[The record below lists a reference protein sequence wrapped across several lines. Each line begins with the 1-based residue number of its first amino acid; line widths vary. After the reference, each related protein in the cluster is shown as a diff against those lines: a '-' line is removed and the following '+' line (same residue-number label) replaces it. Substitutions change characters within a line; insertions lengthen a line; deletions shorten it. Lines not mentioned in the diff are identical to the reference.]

1 MHFSFTNPSL
11 MNFSTHMDTN
21 SRQLQSLEKKSDHLN
36 TVIAKLETRL
46 NNLQSSAFG
55 LANYYFVFQG
65 VILTIVCNGA
75 KNLKPSDRWFLFTIS
90 ILAVSLNLF
99 ALILTG
105 IKYIDTK
112 GLLEEVALKRNKVDA
127 KITELNPSEDKEDAN
142 EAKKRKTSKDKR
154 KCKRRIYLAVCMI
167 LFLSFAVVILVGCW
181 IFLGYRN
188 EG

>member
-1 MHFSFTNPSL
+1 
-11 MNFSTHMDTN
+11 MDTDCTE
-21 SRQLQSLEKKSDHLN
+21 LKSLEKESDSLS

-105 IKYIDTK
+105 IKYVETK
-112 GLLEEVALKRNKVDA
+112 GSLEYFVRRRNKVDGN
-127 KITELNPSEDKEDAN
+127 IMELKPNELKKEDKEDEK
-142 EAKKRKTSKDKR
+142 EAKKRKQR
-154 KCKRRIYLAVCMI
+154 ECIRRIYLAVCMI
-167 LFLSFAVVILVGCW
+167 LFLSFAVVVLVGCW
-181 IFLGYRN
+181 KFLGDRN

>member
-1 MHFSFTNPSL
+1 

-21 SRQLQSLEKKSDHLN
+21 STKLKSLQKKSDYLN
-36 TVIAKLETRL
+36 TVIAKQETRL

-75 KNLKPSDRWFLFTIS
+75 NNLKPSDRWFLFTIS

-105 IKYIDTK
+105 IKYIETK
-112 GLLEEVALKRNKVDA
+112 VMLEKTVLKRDKVD
-127 KITELNPSEDKEDAN
+127 LNIMETDANNEDKENEN
-142 EAKKRKTSKDKR
+142 EAERRRLSKDR
-154 KCKRRIYLAVCMI
+154 RELELRIYLAVCMI
-167 LFLSFAVVILVGCW
+167 LFLGFAVVILVGCW
-181 IFLGYRN
+181 IFLGDRN
-188 EG
+188 KG